1 MKIPYW
7 GLALQIIF
15 VLSITIFNSFRVII
29 MEHYSVY
36 PVALFEL
43 FIGVISILCGMY
55 GIIKKIKPFLSL
67 FIIIFGLLICFFF
80 TFVYLLPEAGTP
92 HRSLGFILNKISIG
106 LASGLVKNQTVKQI
120 SLEILFQVIFIG
132 NNIINSSLRC
142 SL

>member
-1 MKIPYW
+1 MKIPFW

-43 FIGVISILCGMY
+43 FIGVISILSGMY

-80 TFVYLLPEAGTP
+80 TFVYLLLEAGTP
-92 HRSLGFILNKISIG
+92 PPIPWLYS
-106 LASGLVKNQTVKQI
+106 
-120 SLEILFQVIFIG
+120 E
-132 NNIINSSLRC
+132 
-142 SL
+142 